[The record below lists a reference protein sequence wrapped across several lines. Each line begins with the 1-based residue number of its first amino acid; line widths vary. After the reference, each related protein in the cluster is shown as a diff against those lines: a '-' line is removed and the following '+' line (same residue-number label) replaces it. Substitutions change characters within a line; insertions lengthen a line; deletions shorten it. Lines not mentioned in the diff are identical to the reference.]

1 MRRANRSPSKASDK
15 RYASRRGFEARALTD
30 GCLASLS
37 GTFPMCPRQS
47 EIERFPDCRRNRGVS
62 CSLRF
67 LSVIMRMLG
76 QSWHIPAIDE
86 RQWIERNQIPRTSPK
101 NGVRALVGCYV
112 AIENCS
118 AFHLTPSGISPSS
131 RWENADPRN
140 GGQPDLSERQEL
152 GGILEEIHGDVY
164 RDNCRDA
171 SRLPTTLR
179 ERLGRPVTCS

>member
-1 MRRANRSPSKASDK
+1 VQAPKAPRPAGDLVFQGHAVETLHDHK
-15 RYASRRGFEARALTD
+15 GLTVL
-30 GCLASLS
+30 LADFMEGADVRVIQGGGSL
-37 GTFPMCPRQS
+37 
-47 EIERFPDCRRNRGVS
+47 
-62 CSLRF
+62 
-67 LSVIMRMLG
+67 
-76 QSWHIPAIDE
+76 
-86 RQWIERNQIPRTSPK
+86 
-101 NGVRALVGCYV
+101 
-112 AIENCS
+112 
-118 AFHLTPSGISPSS
+118 